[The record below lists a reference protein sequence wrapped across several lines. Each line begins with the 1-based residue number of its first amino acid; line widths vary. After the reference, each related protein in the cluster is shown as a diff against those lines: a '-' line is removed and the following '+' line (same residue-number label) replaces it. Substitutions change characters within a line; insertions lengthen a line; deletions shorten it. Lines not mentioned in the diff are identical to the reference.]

1 MLVLL
6 VLAAIV
12 DASLALLLVAVSG
25 FVLGP
30 GPESSNGDPAA
41 VISWT
46 VALIGCIAAPIAGF
60 ILRAYRMAGIGVLV
74 ALVPPLVALFLTS
87 GSTTPTESVLKW
99 RVRCRGCGARG
110 ERSCRSSGSGR
121 SREPVRPRLSPMEAQ
136 HCNSLDFA
144 RVLGPPDRNTMR
156 HGSRNGP
163 RWRNTARS
171 ERERSV
177 GSGGRRSR
185 RCPAHGAWTARRT
198 PNPVSDPTRGPSV
211 NRQAG

>member
-12 DASLALLLVAVSG
+12 DASLAVLLVAVSG
-25 FVLGP
+25 FVFGP

-46 VALIGCIAAPIAGF
+46 VALIGCIATPIAGF
-60 ILRAYRMAGIGVLV
+60 ILRAYRMVGIGVLV

-110 ERSCRSSGSGR
+110 RAVVSIKWGR
-121 SREPVRPRLSPMEAQ
+121 PI
-136 HCNSLDFA
+136 
-144 RVLGPPDRNTMR
+144 T
-156 HGSRNGP
+156 
-163 RWRNTARS
+163 
-171 ERERSV
+171 
-177 GSGGRRSR
+177 
-185 RCPAHGAWTARRT
+185 
-198 PNPVSDPTRGPSV
+198 
-211 NRQAG
+211 

>member
-60 ILRAYRMAGIGVLV
+60 IPARLPHGRHRGSCRAGT
-74 ALVPPLVALFLTS
+74 ALGGALPYFGGLPPLLNPYLS
-87 GSTTPTESVLKW
+87 GAS
-99 RVRCRGCGARG
+99 GAADAELG
-110 ERSCRSSGSGR
+110 ASGR
-121 SREPVRPRLSPMEAQ
+121 VDQVGAADHVSP
-136 HCNSLDFA
+136 
-144 RVLGPPDRNTMR
+144 
-156 HGSRNGP
+156 
-163 RWRNTARS
+163 
-171 ERERSV
+171 
-177 GSGGRRSR
+177 
-185 RCPAHGAWTARRT
+185 
-198 PNPVSDPTRGPSV
+198 
-211 NRQAG
+211 

>member
-6 VLAAIV
+6 ILAAIV

-74 ALVPPLVALFLTS
+74 ALAPPLVALFLTS
-87 GSTTPTESVLKW
+87 GVYHPY
-99 RVRCRGCGARG
+99 
-110 ERSCRSSGSGR
+110 
-121 SREPVRPRLSPMEAQ
+121 
-136 HCNSLDFA
+136 
-144 RVLGPPDRNTMR
+144 
-156 HGSRNGP
+156 
-163 RWRNTARS
+163 
-171 ERERSV
+171 
-177 GSGGRRSR
+177 
-185 RCPAHGAWTARRT
+185 
-198 PNPVSDPTRGPSV
+198 
-211 NRQAG
+211 